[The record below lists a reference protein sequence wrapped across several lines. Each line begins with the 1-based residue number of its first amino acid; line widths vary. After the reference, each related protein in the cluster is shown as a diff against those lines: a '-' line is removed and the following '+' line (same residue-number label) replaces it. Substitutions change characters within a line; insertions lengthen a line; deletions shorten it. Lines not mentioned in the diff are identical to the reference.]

1 MGCRILLKAV
11 FLTDAFYKAYPNS
24 KYSEIE
30 QKTDRPYIRVQV
42 MVNGVLWGIPMR
54 SHISHSYAVWTDEEN
69 GCGLDLTK
77 AVVITKPA
85 KYISGVTPRIRDN
98 EFKVLKQL
106 SEYNVIQKFRKYIH
120 DYKKAKKAMHV
131 KRNRDLVS
139 YSTLQYFE
147 KYI

>member
-1 MGCRILLKAV
+1 MLKAV
-11 FLTDAFYKAYPNS
+11 FLTDAFYHAYPTS

-42 MVNGVLWGIPMR
+42 TVNGVLWGIPMR
-54 SHISHSYAVWTDEEN
+54 SNINHPHVIWTDEGN
-69 GCGLDLTK
+69 NCGLDLTK

-85 KYISGVTPRIRDN
+85 KYISSVKPHIRDN

-106 SEYNVIQKFRKYIH
+106 DEYTVSQKMQKYIRA
-120 DYKKAKKAMHV
+120 YKKAKRAQHV
-131 KRNRDLVS
+131 KKNRDLVL

>member
-1 MGCRILLKAV
+1 MLKAI

-24 KYSEIE
+24 KYKEIE
-30 QKTDRPYIRVQV
+30 QKTDRPYIRVKV

-54 SHISHSYAVWTDEEN
+54 SSINHPHAIWTDKEN
-69 GCGLDLTK
+69 NCGLDLTK
-77 AVVITKPA
+77 AVVITKPT
-85 KYISGVTPRIRDN
+85 KYISGVTPHIRDN
-98 EFKVLKQL
+98 EFKVIKQL
-106 SEYNVIQKFRKYIH
+106 DEYTVSKKLQKYIR
-120 DYKKAKKAMHV
+120 DYKKAKKAQNI

>member
-1 MGCRILLKAV
+1 
-11 FLTDAFYKAYPNS
+11 
-24 KYSEIE
+24 
-30 QKTDRPYIRVQV
+30 
-42 MVNGVLWGIPMR
+42 MR
-54 SHISHSYAVWTDEEN
+54 SNIQHQYAVWTDEEN
-69 GCGLDLTK
+69 RCGLDLTK

-120 DYKKAKKAMHV
+120 DYKKAKKVMHV

-139 YSTLQYFE
+139 FSTLQYFE

>member
-1 MGCRILLKAV
+1 M
-11 FLTDAFYKAYPNS
+11 
-24 KYSEIE
+24 
-30 QKTDRPYIRVQV
+30 RVQIE
-42 MVNGVLWGIPMR
+42 VNGVLWGIPLR
-54 SHISHSYAVWTDEEN
+54 SHISHQYVIWTDEEN

-85 KYISGVTPRIRDN
+85 KYISNVTPHIRNN

-106 SEYNVIQKFRKYIH
+106 SEYNVIQKFRKYIR
-120 DYKKAKKAMHV
+120 DYKKAKKALRV
-131 KRNRDLVS
+131 KRNRDMVS

>member
-1 MGCRILLKAV
+1 MGCRNLLKAV
-11 FLTDAFYKAYPNS
+11 FLTDAFYRAYPNS
-24 KYSEIE
+24 KYKEIE

-42 MVNGVLWGIPMR
+42 TVNGVLWGIPMR
-54 SHISHSYAVWTDEEN
+54 SNINHPHAIWTDKEN
-69 GCGLDLTK
+69 NCGLDLTK

-85 KYISGVTPRIRDN
+85 KYISGVAPHIRDN

-106 SEYNVIQKFRKYIH
+106 DEYTVSQKLQKYIR
-120 DYKKAKKAMHV
+120 DYKKAKKALKV
-131 KRNRDLVS
+131 KRNRELVS

>member
-1 MGCRILLKAV
+1 MLKAI

-30 QKTDRPYIRVQV
+30 QKADRPYVRVQIE
-42 MVNGVLWGIPMR
+42 VNGVLWGIPLR
-54 SHISHSYAVWTDEEN
+54 SHISHKYVIWTDEEN

-85 KYISGVTPRIRDN
+85 KYISNVTPHIRNN

-106 SEYNVIQKFRKYIH
+106 SEYNVIQKFRKYIR
-120 DYKKAKKAMHV
+120 DYKKAKKALRV
-131 KRNRDLVS
+131 KRNRDMVS